1 MTSDDIAAMALG
13 LPGARQDSHFGKR
26 DFRVGKRIFLTLPE
40 PGRAVV
46 KLAPDQ
52 QAMLIETE
60 PGLAAAVPGGWG
72 AKGWTSLWFD
82 GAERE
87 TVGHIVE
94 IAWRNV
100 APKTLARNGR
110 STH

>member
-1 MTSDDIAAMALG
+1 MALG

-46 KLAPDQ
+46 KLQPDQ
-52 QAMLIETE
+52 QAMLLDTQ
-60 PGLAAAVPGGWG
+60 PGLAAPVPGGWG

-82 GAERE
+82 GAERAA
-87 TVGHIVE
+87 VGHIVE

-100 APKTLARNGR
+100 APKALAAEDRANP
-110 STH
+110 